1 MAKSKEKSDQPLVQ
15 KESTV
20 GGRALSPF
28 EEMDRMFENF
38 FGRGWPRS
46 WMQPLR
52 WELPAM
58 PEMELRMP
66 KVDVIDQDNAVVVR
80 AEVTGVKKE
89 DIEVSLGDNTVTI
102 RGRTSHEEKEK
113 KGDYY
118 RSEISR
124 GEFSRTV
131 ALPCD
136 VDSSKSSAKLE
147 NGILELTLP
156 KLEKAKR
163 RTIKVD

>member
-1 MAKSKEKSDQPLVQ
+1 MAKSKEKEGQPLV
-15 KESTV
+15 KSEPAT
-20 GGRALSPF
+20 GRALSPF
-28 EEMDRMFENF
+28 EEMDHLFENF
-38 FGRGWPRS
+38 FGRTWPRS
-46 WMQPLR
+46 WMAPMR
-52 WELPAM
+52 WEMPAW
-58 PEMELRMP
+58 PEMPRIP

-80 AEVTGVKKE
+80 AEVSGVKKE
-89 DIEVSLGDNTVTI
+89 DIDISVGDSTVTI

-136 VDSSKSSAKLE
+136 VDGNKASARME
-147 NGILELTLP
+147 NGLLELTLP

-163 RTIKVD
+163 RSIKVE